1 MSLFASSAADVTLE
15 RVEELIEQD
24 PPESLTLEFKEKY
37 SPGVVKSIA
46 AMANTFGGL
55 ILIGVTD
62 QPGPN
67 RLVGVPDTAVA
78 QVVNARHESLEP
90 PWQPEII
97 PVPLA
102 ESPGFYIVVIRV
114 DSGRAPRPP
123 LMSGVAPSPCRA
135 ATPQRTALAWA
146 NCSASRQ
153 PRCPPAAAR
162 SARRTCRQTA
172 TVRLQPTS

>member
-90 PWQPEII
+90 PLAAGDHPGPTGRESGSLYRRDSRGLRSRPEAA
-97 PVPLA
+97 PHERRRAKPLQ
-102 ESPGFYIVVIRV
+102 
-114 DSGRAPRPP
+114 GRNAP
-123 LMSGVAPSPCRA
+123 ADRA
-135 ATPQRTALAWA
+135 RLGQ
-146 NCSASRQ
+146 CSASRQ
-153 PRCPPAAAR
+153 PRCTPAAAR